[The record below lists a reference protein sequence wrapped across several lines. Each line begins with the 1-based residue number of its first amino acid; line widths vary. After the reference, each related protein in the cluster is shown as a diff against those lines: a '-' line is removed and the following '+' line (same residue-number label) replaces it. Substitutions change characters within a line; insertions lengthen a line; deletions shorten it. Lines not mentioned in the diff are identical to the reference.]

1 MITYLP
7 ESYVLLK
14 RKLLVNMEK
23 HTCIGC
29 GIKLQTSEPKTLG
42 FTTRDDALYCQ
53 RCYRIKHYGD
63 FTSLKQHSVPSDEV
77 FQAIAKLEGTIMLV
91 IDVTDIDSGLF
102 TGIQRH
108 CMNRDFIIV
117 LTKFDLLPKTV
128 SKQRIVGYLMSKLR
142 DVPIKVLGVA
152 TTSHQAKI
160 GAKALV
166 QEIKKLKIK
175 RLITLGY
182 ANMGKSTLINAMLEK
197 DDYLTISPY
206 PHTTLKINQI
216 EWANGVIIDTPG
228 IKIEHSFTDLFS
240 FEELE
245 KIQIRKP
252 FKPKTYQLDS
262 AQSFVLPNVGI
273 VSVKPKDKASITLY
287 FSDQYPIHRT
297 KFERLET
304 YCTNNDAQDLYA
316 IKARRFIQEQP
327 IFDIVYKQVGWF
339 YCVGEFEWIE
349 VKAVY
354 FDQVMQRKAL
364 I

>member
-1 MITYLP
+1 
-7 ESYVLLK
+7 
-14 RKLLVNMEK
+14 MEK
-23 HTCIGC
+23 HSCIGC

-42 FTTRDDALYCQ
+42 YTTRDDAQYCQ

-128 SKQRIVGYLMSKLR
+128 SKQRIVGYLMTKLR

-228 IKIEHSFTDLFS
+228 IKIEHSFTDLFP

-304 YCTNNDAQDLYA
+304 YCANNDAQDLFA

-339 YCVGEFEWIE
+339 YCVGEFEWID

>member
-1 MITYLP
+1 
-7 ESYVLLK
+7 
-14 RKLLVNMEK
+14 MEK
-23 HTCIGC
+23 KTCVGC
-29 GIKLQTSEPKTLG
+29 GIKLQTIDPQVLG
-42 FTTRDDALYCQ
+42 YTKREDAQYCQ

-63 FTSLKQHSVPSDEV
+63 FASLKKHSVPSDEV
-77 FQAIAKLEGTIMLV
+77 FQAIAKLEGTILLV

-128 SKQRIVGYLMSKLR
+128 TKQRIVSYLMSKLR
-142 DVPIKVLGVA
+142 DVPIHVLGVA
-152 TTSHQAKI
+152 TTSHQAKQ
-160 GAKALV
+160 GARALV

-175 RLITLGY
+175 RIITLGY
-182 ANMGKSTLINAMLEK
+182 ANMGKSTLINAILEK

-216 EWANGVIIDTPG
+216 EWEHGIIFDTPG
-228 IKIEHSFTDLFS
+228 IKIEHSFMDLFP
-240 FEELE
+240 FDALE
-245 KIQIRKP
+245 NVQIRKA
-252 FKPKTYQLDS
+252 FKPKTFQLDS

-297 KFERLET
+297 KFERLEA
-304 YCTNNDAQDLYA
+304 YCAKHEANELYS
-316 IKARRFIQEQP
+316 IKARRIVQDQP
-327 IFDIVYKQVGWF
+327 ILDIVFKQLGWF
-339 YCVGEFEWIE
+339 YCVGDFEWIDI
-349 VKAVY
+349 KAVF

>member
-1 MITYLP
+1 MIIYQP
-7 ESYVLLK
+7 ESCVLLK

-23 HTCIGC
+23 HSCIGC

-42 FTTRDDALYCQ
+42 YTTRDDAQYCQ

-128 SKQRIVGYLMSKLR
+128 SKQRIVGYLMTKLR

-228 IKIEHSFTDLFS
+228 IKIEHSFTDLFP

-304 YCTNNDAQDLYA
+304 YCANNDAQDLFA

-339 YCVGEFEWIE
+339 YCVGEFEWID